1 MIDYSEELR
10 PIQGLSQS
18 QLAKSQVQFMQKVYA
33 WMVGGLGITGFLAY
47 YVFDS
52 GLWMS
57 LAPYNLFIG
66 LATLGLVFFLSF
78 RIEKISATTATG
90 IFIAYAALN
99 GLFFSSIFA
108 AYEMGA
114 IYNAFFVSAGAF
126 AALSFYGFTTKKD
139 LSAFGKFLFMGVVGI
154 ILIMLINTFFVQSS
168 MLDTTISIL
177 GVLIFAGLTAYDT
190 QRLKN
195 MHHYYMQNAE
205 LAQKGAVMGALAL
218 YLDFINM
225 FIFILRLTSGRD

>member
-18 QLAKSQVQFMQKVYA
+18 QIAASQVQFMQKVYA

-47 YVFDS
+47 YIFDS

-66 LATLGLVFFLSF
+66 LGTLGLVFFLSF
-78 RIEKISATTATG
+78 RIDKISSATATG
-90 IFIAYAALN
+90 IFIVYAALN

-108 AYEMGA
+108 VYEMGA
-114 IYNAFFVSAGAF
+114 IYNTFFVTAGAF
-126 AALSFYGFTTKKD
+126 AALSVFGFTTKKD

-154 ILIMLINTFFVQSS
+154 ILVMLINTFFVQSS

-195 MHHYYMQNAE
+195 MHHYYMQNSE

-225 FIFILRLTSGRD
+225 FIFMLHLMSGRD

>member
-18 QLAKSQVQFMQKVYA
+18 QLAESQVQFMQKVYS
-33 WMVGGLGITGFLAY
+33 WMVGGLGITGLLAY
-47 YVFDS
+47 YIYDS

-66 LATLGLVFFLSF
+66 LATIGLVFFLSF
-78 RIEKISATTATG
+78 RIDKLSAAAATG
-90 IFIAYAALN
+90 IFIVYAGLN

-108 AYEMGA
+108 VYEMGA
-114 IYNAFFVSAGAF
+114 IYNTFFVTAGAF
-126 AALSFYGFTTKKD
+126 AALSVFGFTTKKD

-154 ILIMLINTFFVQSS
+154 FLVMIINTFFVQSS
-168 MLDTTISIL
+168 LLDTTISIL
-177 GVLIFAGLTAYDT
+177 GVLVFAGLTAYDT

-195 MHHYYMQNAE
+195 MHHYYMQNSE

-225 FIFILRLTSGRD
+225 FIFMLHLLGGRD

>member
-1 MIDYSEELR
+1 MIDYSQELK

-18 QLAKSQVQFMQKVYA
+18 QIESSQVQFMQKVYA
-33 WMVGGLGITGFLAY
+33 WMISGLGLTGLLAY
-47 YVFDS
+47 YVYES
-52 GLWMS
+52 GLWVS

-66 LATLGLVFFLSF
+66 IATIGLVFFLSF
-78 RIEKISATTATG
+78 RIDKLSSVTAAG
-90 IFIAYAALN
+90 IFIAYALLN

-126 AALSFYGFTTKKD
+126 AALSVYGFTTKKD
-139 LSAFGKFLFMGVVGI
+139 LSAFGKFLFMGLVGI
-154 ILIMLINTFFVQSS
+154 ILVSLINVFFVESS
-168 MLDTTISIL
+168 MLNTTISIL

-195 MHHYYMQNAE
+195 MHHYYMQNSE
-205 LAQKGAVMGALAL
+205 LARKGAVMGALAL

-225 FIFILRLTSGRD
+225 FLFMLQLMSGRD

>member
-18 QLAKSQVQFMQKVYA
+18 QLAESQVQFMQKVYA

-57 LAPYNLFIG
+57 LAPFNLYIG

-78 RIEKISATTATG
+78 RIEKISAIAATG

-154 ILIMLINTFFVQSS
+154 FLVMIINTFFVQSS

-205 LAQKGAVMGALAL
+205 LAQKGAVMGALSL

-225 FIFILRLTSGRD
+225 FLFILRLTSGRD

>member
-1 MIDYSEELR
+1 MIDYSQELK

-18 QLAKSQVQFMQKVYA
+18 QIESSQVQFMQKVYA
-33 WMVGGLGITGFLAY
+33 WMVGGLGLTGLLAY
-47 YVFDS
+47 YVYDS

-66 LATLGLVFFLSF
+66 IATIGLVFFLSF
-78 RIEKISATTATG
+78 RIDKLSSTTAAG
-90 IFIAYAALN
+90 IFIAYALLN

-126 AALSFYGFTTKKD
+126 AALSVYGFTTKKD
-139 LSAFGKFLFMGVVGI
+139 LSAFGKFLFMGLVGI
-154 ILIMLINTFFVQSS
+154 ILVSLINVFFVESS
-168 MLDTTISIL
+168 LLNTTISIL

-195 MHHYYMQNAE
+195 MHHYYMQNSE
-205 LAQKGAVMGALAL
+205 LARKGAVMGALAL

-225 FIFILRLTSGRD
+225 FLFMLQLMSGRD

>member
-18 QLAKSQVQFMQKVYA
+18 QIAESQVQFMQKVYA
-33 WMVGGLGITGFLAY
+33 WMVGGLGITGLLAY
-47 YVFDS
+47 YIFDS

-78 RIEKISATTATG
+78 RIDKISATTATG

-108 AYEMGA
+108 YYEMGA

-154 ILIMLINTFFVQSS
+154 ILVMLINTFFVQSS
-168 MLDTTISIL
+168 MLDTTVSIL
-177 GVLIFAGLTAYDT
+177 GVLVFAGLTAYDT

-195 MHHYYMQNAE
+195 MHHYYMQNSE

-225 FIFILRLTSGRD
+225 FIFMLHLLSGRD

>member
-10 PIQGLSQS
+10 PIQGLSP
-18 QLAKSQVQFMQKVYA
+18 SQVQASQAAFMQKVYG
-33 WMVGGLGITGFLAY
+33 WMVGGLGLTGLIAY
-47 YVFDS
+47 YIFDS
-52 GLWMS
+52 GMWMS

-78 RIEKISATTATG
+78 RIEKISANTAAG

-99 GLFFSSIFA
+99 GVFFSSIFA
-108 AYEMGA
+108 AYTMGA

-126 AALSFYGFTTKKD
+126 AALSVFGFTTKKD

-154 ILIMLINTFFVQSS
+154 ILVTLINSFFIQSS
-168 MLDTTISIL
+168 MLDIGVSVL

-195 MHHYYMQNAE
+195 MHHYYMQNNE

-225 FIFILRLTSGRD
+225 FLFMLRLVGSRD

>member
-1 MIDYSEELR
+1 MIDYSQELK

-18 QLAKSQVQFMQKVYA
+18 QIESSQVQFMQKVYA
-33 WMVGGLGITGFLAY
+33 WMVGGLGLTGLLAY
-47 YVFDS
+47 YVYDS

-66 LATLGLVFFLSF
+66 IATIGLVFFLSF
-78 RIEKISATTATG
+78 RIDKLSSVTAAG
-90 IFIAYAALN
+90 IFIAYALLN
-99 GLFFSSIFA
+99 GLFLSSIFA

-126 AALSFYGFTTKKD
+126 AALSVYGFTTKKD
-139 LSAFGKFLFMGVVGI
+139 LSAFGKFLFMGLVGI
-154 ILIMLINTFFVQSS
+154 ILVSLINVFFVESS
-168 MLDTTISIL
+168 MLNTTISIL

-195 MHHYYMQNAE
+195 MHHYYMQNRE
-205 LAQKGAVMGALAL
+205 LARKGAVMGALAL

-225 FIFILRLTSGRD
+225 FLFMLQLMSGRD